1 MQFVEQAIKGLFL
14 IKPRLFKDE
23 RGFFMETF
31 REEALNK
38 ALGYDVHFVQENE
51 SGSDF
56 GVLRGLHYQ
65 QGAFAQA
72 KLIRVLQGRVLDV
85 AVDLRQG
92 GKTFGQHLAIELT
105 AEAGEQMFIPKGF
118 AHGFVVLS
126 EFARVSYKVDAYYA
140 PEREAG
146 VRFDDPDLSIDWR
159 LPVEQLIVSKRD
171 LDFPVLSDLD
181 RSE

>member
-1 MQFVEQAIKGLFL
+1 MQFVEQAIEGVFL
-14 IKPRLFKDE
+14 IKPRVFEDE

-31 REEALNK
+31 REATLNK
-38 ALGYDVHFVQENE
+38 ALGYGVHFVQENE

-85 AVDLRQG
+85 AVDLRVG
-92 GKTFGQHLAIELT
+92 SKTFGQHLALELT
-105 AEAGEQMFIPKGF
+105 AEAGEQVFIPKGF

-126 EFARVSYKVDAYYA
+126 DYARVSYKVDAYYA

-146 VRFDDPDLSIDWR
+146 VRFDDPDLAIDWA
-159 LPVEQLIVSKRD
+159 LPAEQLIVSKRD
-171 LDFPVLSDLD
+171 LDLPILSDLD
-181 RSE
+181 WSE